1 MTSYSHKDR
10 ALRDELAAHLSNLR
24 KQGQI
29 SDWYDG
35 DIVPGSELKTQIL
48 AHLNKAHLILLLIS
62 ADFMASEFCY
72 SIEMQQAIAR
82 HQANQARIIPVIL
95 RPTDWEGAPFSD
107 LKALPTD
114 GKAVTGW
121 PTHDDA
127 FADVMKGLRA
137 AIKDLNAGTSSNPE
151 PRPSNSSTTS
161 MGTRQV
167 QIWTLPFRRNPF
179 FTGREDLLSRLH
191 EQLTHAQTAALTQAQ
206 AINGLGGVGKTQT
219 AVEYAHR
226 YRDQYQAVLWAGAET
241 RISLLADFGKLAA
254 ALQLPEHEAQDQ
266 EVLVAAVKR
275 WLLAHA
281 NWLLI
286 LDNADDL
293 QLAADFLPL
302 GAKGHMLLTTRAQA
316 LGTLARSLPVEEMG
330 SQEGTLL
337 LLRRA
342 RVLDTNVPLESAAPS
357 ERATAEAIVQ
367 AVGGLPLALDQAG
380 AYIEET
386 GCALTDY
393 LHLYQARRRDLLG
406 LRKSL
411 MAEHP
416 QPVTTTWSLSFQ
428 KLDEANPAATALL
441 RLCAFLAPDGIAE
454 EILTEGAPHLGN
466 VLKPVAADALRL
478 NQAIEEARR
487 YSLLKRQPATKTLS
501 IHRLV
506 QAVLHDQMTRK
517 EQHQWAERAIRAL
530 NQVFPVV
537 ELETWAQCARYL
549 PHVQVCAELMEQ
561 YQLAFPEAARLLH
574 QTAYYLLDHARY
586 TEAERY
592 YQQAM
597 RIKQQVLP
605 AEHRETAA
613 TLHQLGVVKWDQ
625 GRYEEA
631 EQYLQ
636 QALHMEQQVLPAE
649 HPDTATTLQVLGTVK
664 LDQSRYEEAEQYLQ
678 QALRIYQQVLP
689 AEHPS
694 TAATLHVLGLV
705 KRRQARYEE
714 AEQYYQQALHIK
726 QKMLPAEHP
735 STIITL
741 ESYASLLR
749 KMGRANEASIL
760 EARLKTR

>member
-1 MTSYSHKDR
+1 
-10 ALRDELAAHLSNLR
+10 
-24 KQGQI
+24 
-29 SDWYDG
+29 
-35 DIVPGSELKTQIL
+35 
-48 AHLNKAHLILLLIS
+48 
-62 ADFMASEFCY
+62 
-72 SIEMQQAIAR
+72 
-82 HQANQARIIPVIL
+82 
-95 RPTDWEGAPFSD
+95 
-107 LKALPTD
+107 
-114 GKAVTGW
+114 
-121 PTHDDA
+121 
-127 FADVMKGLRA
+127 
-137 AIKDLNAGTSSNPE
+137 
-151 PRPSNSSTTS
+151 

-191 EQLTHAQTAALTQAQ
+191 EQLTHSQTAALTQAQ

-226 YRDQYQAVLWAGAET
+226 YRDEYQAVLWAGAET

-254 ALQLPEHEAQDQ
+254 ALQLPEHNAQDQ

-342 RVLDTNVPLESAAPS
+342 RVLDTDASLESAAPP

-441 RLCAFLAPDGIAE
+441 RLCAFLAPDNIAE

-466 VLKPVAADALRL
+466 VLQPVAADALKL
-478 NQAIEEARR
+478 NQAIEEVRR

-506 QAVLHDQMTRK
+506 QAVLRDQMTRK
-517 EQHQWAERAIRAL
+517 EQRQWAERAIRAV
-530 NQVFPVV
+530 NQVFPFV

-549 PHVQVCAELMEQ
+549 PHAQVCAELMEQ
-561 YQLAFPEAARLLH
+561 YQLAFPEAAHLIH
-574 QTAYYLLDHARY
+574 QTAAYLQDHARY

-592 YQQAM
+592 FQQALQ
-597 RIKQQVLP
+597 IEQQVLP
-605 AEHRETAA
+605 AEHRHTAA
-613 TLHQLGVVKWDQ
+613 TLHQLGVVKWKQ

-636 QALHMEQQVLPAE
+636 QALRIDQQVLPAE
-649 HPDTATTLQVLGTVK
+649 HRDTAATLHMLGAVK
-664 LDQSRYEEAEQYLQ
+664 WRQGQYEEAEQYLQ
-678 QALRIYQQVLP
+678 QALRIFQQVLP
-689 AEHPS
+689 AGHPD
-694 TAATLHVLGLV
+694 TATTLQVLGAV
-705 KRRQARYEE
+705 KWRQGRYEE
-714 AEQYYQQALHIK
+714 AEQYYGQALRIYQQVLPAGHPDTAATLQMLGVVKHEQGRYEEAERYYQQALRIY
-726 QKMLPAEHP
+726 QQMLPAGHP
-735 STIITL
+735 DTIITL
-741 ESYASLLR
+741 KSYASLLR
-749 KMGRANEASIL
+749 RMGRENEASKL
-760 EARLKTR
+760 EARLKAR